1 MSALERAVGKMSK
14 VLPEPVIDSVEVAA
28 EKLYKVVEG
37 HLNQLP
43 AAERKKRLE
52 AIDRVHAQMTSRD
65 SRKRSLRRRSSHPQ
79 VAYPVSR

>member
-1 MSALERAVGKMSK
+1 MSK
-14 VLPEPVIDSVEVAA
+14 ASPVRSADSVDVAL

-43 AAERKKRLE
+43 AAERKRRLE
-52 AIDRVHAQMTSRD
+52 AIDEVHAQMTSRD
-65 SRKRSLRRRSSHPQ
+65 SKRRSSRRRSSHPQ